1 MDPGGLPPRQKGC
14 RIMTNPQRVRLADQA
29 PCDATDFP
37 EAPDRPDPTPRAKR
51 GSGRQPG
58 DDSARAAF
66 PELARPRAIQNLAH
80 DRPMSLPDAAAYLG
94 RITGQKPHVS
104 TIWRWCLKGCKGVR
118 LESICIGGKRFVTA
132 AAIDDFIDAST
143 RRRPD
148 GQLLPPAAPP
158 RPPAHVMRHN
168 ERRRAEI
175 EAARRRVDEL
185 TGVTK
190 RSRPGQPGSA
200 AIRSAESPVRPTPDS
215 ALHRPG

>member
-1 MDPGGLPPRQKGC
+1 
-14 RIMTNPQRVRLADQA
+14 MTNPQRVRLADQA
-29 PCDATDFP
+29 RGDATDIP
-37 EAPDRPDPTPRAKR
+37 EAPDRATPKR
-51 GSGRQPG
+51 GQGRRPG
-58 DDSARAAF
+58 DDSAKAAF
-66 PELARPRAIQNLAH
+66 PELARPRALQNLAH

-104 TIWRWCLKGCKGVR
+104 TIWRWCLKGCKGVT
-118 LESICIGGKRFVTA
+118 LESLCIGGKRFVTA

-148 GQLLPPAAPP
+148 GQLPPPAAPP

-200 AIRSAESPVRPTPDS
+200 AIRSAGSPVRPTPDS
-215 ALHRPG
+215 ARRRPG

>member
-14 RIMTNPQRVRLADQA
+14 RIMTNPQRLRLVDQS
-29 PCDATDFP
+29 PSDTNDIP
-37 EAPDRPDPTPRAKR
+37 EAPDRATPKR
-51 GSGRQPG
+51 GQGRQPG

-66 PELARPRAIQNLAH
+66 PDLARSRALQNLAH

-143 RRRPD
+143 RRRPST
-148 GQLLPPAAPP
+148 QLPPPAAPP

-190 RSRPGQPGSA
+190 RSRPGQPASA
-200 AIRSAESPVRPTPDS
+200 AIRSAGSPVRPAPDS
-215 ALHRPG
+215 ALRRPG

>member
-1 MDPGGLPPRQKGC
+1 VDPGGLPPRQKGC
-14 RIMTNPQRVRLADQA
+14 RIMTNPKRVRLAYQA
-29 PCDATDFP
+29 PDDAIEFP
-37 EAPDRPDPTPRAKR
+37 DAPDLATPKR

-118 LESICIGGKRFVTA
+118 LESVCIGGKRFVTA

-148 GQLLPPAAPP
+148 GQLPPPAAPP

-185 TGVTK
+185 TGVT
-190 RSRPGQPGSA
+190 RRPRPAQPGSA

-215 ALHRPG
+215 ARRRPG

>member
-1 MDPGGLPPRQKGC
+1 
-14 RIMTNPQRVRLADQA
+14 MTKPTRVRVADQS
-29 PCDATDFP
+29 PDNATDFP
-37 EAPDRPDPTPRAKR
+37 EALDRLDPAAHDKR
-51 GSGRQPG
+51 GRLRRSGR
-58 DDSARAAF
+58 DSARAAF
-66 PELARPRAIQNLAH
+66 PKPARAGAFQNLAY
-80 DRPMSLPDAAAYLG
+80 DRPMSLPSAAAYLG
-94 RITGQKPHVS
+94 RITGETPHVS
-104 TIWRWCLKGCKGVR
+104 TLWRWCLKGCKGVT

-148 GQLLPPAAPP
+148 GQMPPPAAPP

-185 TGVTK
+185 TGVTR

-200 AIRSAESPVRPTPDS
+200 AIRSAESPARPAPDS
-215 ALHRPG
+215 ARRRPG